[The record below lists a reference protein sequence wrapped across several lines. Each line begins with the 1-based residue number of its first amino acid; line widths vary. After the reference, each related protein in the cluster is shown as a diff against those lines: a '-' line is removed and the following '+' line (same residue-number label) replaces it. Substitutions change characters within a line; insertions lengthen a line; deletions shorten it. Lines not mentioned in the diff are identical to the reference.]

1 MSSSLKNAAFIG
13 SFFGGNC
20 DNVVGT
26 TVSCVKLIS
35 GEYWY
40 GSQLTFTSLNSA
52 IENTRKTREYVQS

>member
-40 GSQLTFTSLNSA
+40 GSQLTFTSLN
-52 IENTRKTREYVQS
+52 

>member
-1 MSSSLKNAAFIG
+1 MSSSLKYAAFIG

-20 DNVVGT
+20 GNVGT

-52 IENTRKTREYVQS
+52 IENTRKTCEYVQS